1 MYSFTEHIFP
11 QVPSRYYAQHWASDT
26 QPGRLEEIPHSWGQ
40 ESSGRGKCEISQL
53 TREHRLL
60 PSAHAASHY
69 GELPVP
75 ITPALPPAPG
85 PSHLPCPLPEACFHR
100 NRAIS
105 CFHFH
110 LKMYFSQ
117 RSLPYHPIQ
126 TKFPTVM
133 LPQSPPCL
141 PSMSPTAPLVWS
153 RSRSH
158 ALSLALSLCPHPAT
172 AWHRPGAALC
182 TALPS
187 ARHIV
192 GIH

>member
-11 QVPSRYYAQHWASDT
+11 QVPSRYYAQHWTSDT
-26 QPGRLEEIPHSWGQ
+26 QEGRLEKILHSWGQ

-69 GELPVP
+69 GELRVP
-75 ITPALPPAPG
+75 IAPALPPAPG
-85 PSHLPCPLPEACFHR
+85 PLHLPCPLPEAGFHR

-105 CFHFH
+105 WFHFH

-126 TKFPTVM
+126 TRFPTVM

-141 PSMSPTAPLVWS
+141 PSMSLWLPCFG
-153 RSRSH
+153 
-158 ALSLALSLCPHPAT
+158 LSLTRALALSLSLSAPTQQQHAT
-172 AWHRPGAALC
+172 GQ
-182 TALPS
+182 ALPCAQLS
-187 ARHIV
+187 RV
-192 GIH
+192 LGT